1 MLDREQIIPKIKKYV
16 LYVSVAFF
24 FVSLFHLVYLYLYN
38 DAKTLAL
45 KWWTLSEGIIGDY
58 PHLNPLVSSTGNEKY
73 IIHALY
79 RSLLKYDSTK
89 KKFIGDLT
97 TCDIKNL
104 QLVECFLN
112 ENTKWS
118 DGTDVSTK
126 DIVSTFSLIKKTGS
140 NPVIASLLSNT
151 DIEDNGTSVIFK
163 TDKSDINFLNIFL
176 QPIISQKVIDTLSE
190 SQITGKFPVEG
201 MLYSWPYMVE
211 SFGQDENIGI
221 KKVTLTKNPQYSD
234 KEYSI
239 DKIIL
244 KIFND
249 IPELLKHK
257 DSVNIYNDKGSV
269 IGDSLPRLSVF
280 DYTLP
285 QYISVFINT
294 ERVQNLSLRK
304 YILGAI
310 KRENILQILGTQNF
324 QEVKNPYLT
333 DISID
338 SDFDE
343 GTVETLLKKNGYYK
357 KEELAKVL
365 LGEVKE
371 TTSEITQP
379 KPAIDINAT
388 TKIIYEPTTQKYN
401 FVSKDDILLKGKV
414 ESAQNVKNIYINDY
428 QLKGFRTGDSEFAYR
443 LKEAGYDTIKQGVN
457 DYKVSFEYT
466 DGKKEI
472 VDEVVYYYN
481 TDSGALEQEKQ
492 KLTTP
497 QPQANTWQTLTTT
510 QDTQKQE
517 IIDKIDA
524 LDGKFLYNRDLEK
537 LSFTLLYANSDKYID
552 DTAKSIQAQLEKV
565 GISTTLQEVDVAQL
579 NKSLL
584 SGKKDYD
591 LILVGV
597 NLWYFDNNIFPYFHS
612 SQVKNGYNFSNYKK
626 LGLDILLEDLKSS
639 SLTQSKID
647 ESEAK
652 VLDMIKAEAIVKTL
666 YTPIMKELVDKN
678 VKNFIIPNSLP
689 DDTLRLDGL
698 KNAYILQKKIVN
710 YSNKSF
716 SWFFSY
722 IWNSLF

>member
-371 TTSEITQP
+371 TLSEVIQP

-492 KLTTP
+492 KLTIP

-565 GISTTLQEVDVAQL
+565 GISTTLQEVDVIQL
-579 NKSLL
+579 NKNLL

-652 VLDMIKAEAIVKTL
+652 VLDIIKGEAIVKTL

-678 VKNFIIPNSLP
+678 VKNFIIPDSLP